1 VRVAAA
7 LQTVIRQEPASR
19 LRQQLWGLLLLVV
32 WLPMRA
38 LAAPPD
44 LAAAATQADRDSPL
58 AGLSPQAA
66 KPVAPSGSVTS
77 ALKQRAMTILPR
89 QILPVPQVLRDGF
102 YALREKF
109 SSRISEPDPGAVYL
123 DTFNKPDVL
132 VSDRLSQ
139 LSQDDIDLLESHDRA
154 WQHNGLQDLSKPD
167 RNGLREV
174 RFVPQILMNLNQI
187 VDVPGRMQLGVT
199 YRSWDCPDA
208 GAFADVRPVPQM
220 SFRWTYD

>member
-1 VRVAAA
+1 VATA

-19 LRQQLWGLLLLVV
+19 LRQPLWGLLLLVV

-38 LAAPPD
+38 LAAPAD
-44 LAAAATQADRDSPL
+44 VTATATQADRDAPL

-66 KPVAPSGSVTS
+66 KPAAAGSVMS
-77 ALKQRAMTILPR
+77 ALKRRAMTILPR

-109 SSRISEPDPGAVYL
+109 SSRISAPDPGAVYL

-139 LSQDDIDLLESHDRA
+139 LSQEDIDLLESHDRV
-154 WQHNGLQDLSKPD
+154 WLPNGLQDLSKPD

-174 RFVPQILMNLNQI
+174 RFVPQILMNVNQM
-187 VDVPGRMQLGVT
+187 VDVPGHLQMGLT
-199 YRSWDCPDA
+199 YRSWNCPDA